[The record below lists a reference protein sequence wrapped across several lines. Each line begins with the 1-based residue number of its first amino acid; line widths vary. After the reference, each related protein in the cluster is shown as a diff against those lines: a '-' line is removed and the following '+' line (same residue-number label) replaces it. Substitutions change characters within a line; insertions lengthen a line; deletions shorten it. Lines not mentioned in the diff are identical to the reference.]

1 MIKIINSIYK
11 IFLELFIFD
20 KKLRAKLKA
29 RFAKLYLKKYV
40 DFGIN
45 CKINKNKNRK
55 DEKIIWQYWHQG
67 TKEAPKI
74 IKKCLLSVKEQMK
87 GYKQI
92 VLDYNSIKDYVELP
106 DRYYR
111 LLEDK
116 KMKIA
121 HFSDVLRVYLLEK
134 YGGTWIDS
142 TIYLTDKIPD
152 EIMNS
157 NFCILQKDILS
168 DLSGNN
174 NSCFFIHNK
183 EYSAHIAMMKNILDK
198 YWAENDFVINY
209 FMFEHISTMLSQIK
223 GELKDEWDNMPR
235 YSAEIT
241 GELQKHL
248 FDEFKIDEFEKI
260 KKLTPI
266 HKLTYKK
273 PKKTAQKNT
282 YYDYILNEENK

>member
-40 DFGIN
+40 DFDIN

-67 TKEAPKI
+67 TKKAPKI

-198 YWAENDFVINY
+198 YWAENNFVINY

>member
-40 DFGIN
+40 DFDIN
-45 CKINKNKNRK
+45 CKIDKNKNRK

-174 NSCFFIHNK
+174 NSFFFIHNK

>member
-1 MIKIINSIYK
+1 MIKIINLIYK

-209 FMFEHISTMLSQIK
+209 FMFEHISTMLSQ
-223 GELKDEWDNMPR
+223 N
-235 YSAEIT
+235 
-241 GELQKHL
+241 
-248 FDEFKIDEFEKI
+248 EFKIDEFEKI

>member
-40 DFGIN
+40 DFDIN
-45 CKINKNKNRK
+45 CKIDKNKNRK

>member
-74 IKKCLLSVKEQMK
+74 IKKCLLSVKKQMK

-183 EYSAHIAMMKNILDK
+183 EYSAHIAIMKNILDK

>member
-92 VLDYNSIKDYVELP
+92 VLDYNSIKDYIELP
-106 DRYYR
+106 EIYYR
-111 LLEDK
+111 LLENK

-134 YGGTWIDS
+134 YGGTWVDS
-142 TIYLTDKIPD
+142 TIFLTDKIPD
-152 EIMNS
+152 DIMNS
-157 NFCILQKDILS
+157 NFCILQKDIKTDVS
-168 DLSGNN
+168 KNN

>member
-45 CKINKNKNRK
+45 CKIDKNKNRK

-209 FMFEHISTMLSQIK
+209 FMFEHISTILSQIK

>member
-11 IFLELFIFD
+11 IFLESFIFD

-45 CKINKNKNRK
+45 CKIDKNKNRK

-67 TKEAPKI
+67 AKEAPKI

-168 DLSGNN
+168 DLSENN

-223 GELKDEWDNMPR
+223 GELKDEWGNMPR

>member
-45 CKINKNKNRK
+45 CKIDKNKNRK

-92 VLDYNSIKDYVELP
+92 VLDYNSIKDYAELP

>member
-67 TKEAPKI
+67 AKEAPKI

>member
-45 CKINKNKNRK
+45 CKIDKNKNRK

-223 GELKDEWDNMPR
+223 GELKDEWGNMPR

>member
-1 MIKIINSIYK
+1 MIKIINLIYK

-45 CKINKNKNRK
+45 CKIDKNKNRK

>member
-67 TKEAPKI
+67 TKEASKI

>member
-11 IFLELFIFD
+11 IFLESFIFD

-45 CKINKNKNRK
+45 CKIDKNKNRK

>member
-20 KKLRAKLKA
+20 KKLRAKLKV

-45 CKINKNKNRK
+45 CKIDKNKNRK

>member
-92 VLDYNSIKDYVELP
+92 VLDYNSIKNYVELP

>member
-45 CKINKNKNRK
+45 CKIDKNKNRK

-67 TKEAPKI
+67 AKEVPKI

-106 DRYYR
+106 DRYYQ

-121 HFSDVLRVYLLEK
+121 HFSNVLRVYLLEK

>member
-11 IFLELFIFD
+11 IFLELFIFN

-40 DFGIN
+40 VFGIN
-45 CKINKNKNRK
+45 CKIDKNKNRK

>member
-106 DRYYR
+106 EIYYR
-111 LLEDK
+111 LLENK

>member
-92 VLDYNSIKDYVELP
+92 ALDYNSIKDYVELP

>member
-20 KKLRAKLKA
+20 KKLRAKLKV

-45 CKINKNKNRK
+45 CKIDKNKNRK

-67 TKEAPKI
+67 AKEVPKI

-92 VLDYNSIKDYVELP
+92 VLDYNSIKDYVELS

-121 HFSDVLRVYLLEK
+121 HFSNVLRVYLLEK

>member
-248 FDEFKIDEFEKI
+248 FDEFKIDEFEKV

>member
-67 TKEAPKI
+67 AKEAPKI

-121 HFSDVLRVYLLEK
+121 HFSNVLRVYLLEK
-134 YGGTWIDS
+134 YGGAWVDS
-142 TIYLTDKIPD
+142 KNYLSGKIP
-152 EIMNS
+152 
-157 NFCILQKDILS
+157 
-168 DLSGNN
+168 
-174 NSCFFIHNK
+174 H
-183 EYSAHIAMMKNILDK
+183 
-198 YWAENDFVINY
+198 
-209 FMFEHISTMLSQIK
+209 
-223 GELKDEWDNMPR
+223 
-235 YSAEIT
+235 
-241 GELQKHL
+241 
-248 FDEFKIDEFEKI
+248 
-260 KKLTPI
+260 
-266 HKLTYKK
+266 
-273 PKKTAQKNT
+273 
-282 YYDYILNEENK
+282 

>member
-45 CKINKNKNRK
+45 CKIDKNKNRK

-92 VLDYNSIKDYVELP
+92 VLDYNSIKDYIELP

>member
-45 CKINKNKNRK
+45 CKIDKNKNRK